1 MFSFFSTVVD
11 FFAMI
16 WDFVSNLLS
25 SMVTAMEVLLKAVTL
40 PPMLVGFVPSIIASS
55 MLIVGSVGMVKLIVG
70 WGNK

>member
-25 SMVTAMEVLLKAVTL
+25 GMVTAMEVLAKAVTL
-40 PPMLVGFVPSIIASS
+40 PPLLVGFVPSIIASS
-55 MLIVGSVGMVKLIVG
+55 MLIVGSVGMIKLIVG

>member
-25 SMVTAMEVLLKAVTL
+25 GMVTAMEVLLKAVAL
-40 PPMLVGFVPSIIASS
+40 PPLLVGFVPSIIASS